1 MMELP
6 IIRGYRTR
14 DRSDRIVQLKA
25 WKFISICVFTGGSD
39 RRDWWPYLVAARR
52 AILG

>member
-6 IIRGYRTR
+6 IIRGYCTR
-14 DRSDRIVQLKA
+14 DRLERIVQLMA
-25 WKFISICVFTGGSD
+25 WKSISICVFTGGSV